1 MTDIGYRFSGD
12 YIDKN
17 IGNRISGEFSDQKNF
32 MNDDNFDKET
42 IGKNKFWLLWLIKR
56 PI

>member
-42 IGKNKFWLLWLIKR
+42 IGKNKF
-56 PI
+56 